1 MPRLASSGL
10 FSGVAVAALPGDSD
24 DSGRQNIAPMDT
36 EDTGGSA
43 GNAGTA
49 NAGAAGFVTRRPR
62 TSGKKG
68 VVPGP
73 PPVDYKPSGGRKGPP
88 PPPPVPL
95 SRVALAKSAAPPAN
109 SLPKL
114 PDLSGVKMENQ
125 HVYQIPEEVR
135 MEIFELRTKF
145 KFSNAELAAAVGR
158 SGGANPGQAVGRFL
172 NATGE
177 SGDQKQIYTPLA
189 HFVEKM
195 RIYEKRPKSQ
205 KRKQLEKDAERRPGK
220 KPLLVSDLKTISAP
234 AGAARASAPPPP
246 PPAGKGKGTAAAS
259 ASASAG
265 KSQSKAK
272 KGALPPP
279 PPPSVKGKGGLPKK
293 TKSPPPPPSVMG
305 GVKKGGRKAGPPP
318 PPPASKKGGKVPKA
332 PLLPPPPE
340 APPPEGKSGRKGPPP
355 PPPVPRSRVA
365 LAKADASSSLPVLP
379 YLSGVK
385 MENQHVYQIP
395 EEVRMEIF
403 ELRTKF
409 KFSNAELAAAVGRT
423 GGANPGQ
430 AVNRFLNATGGIGEN
445 MNIYTP
451 LAHFVEKMRIYEKR
465 PKSQKRKQLEK
476 DAERRPGKKP
486 LLVSDLKTTSGSS
499 RGAMAPAGAGASA

>member
-1 MPRLASSGL
+1 MVSLVLDHAAMQPCSHGMQPWSVWHGQVPTTFSCPPPWTFPPSGAFLSYFILFYFIVFKLLPPLPVELSFSFFVFRFHTHLSFLPVMPKHLLAIGDL
-10 FSGVAVAALPGDSD
+10 TSGVAVAALPGDSD

-36 EDTGGSA
+36 EDTGGS
-43 GNAGTA
+43 NAGTA

-220 KPLLVSDLKTISAP
+220 KPLLVSDLKT
-234 AGAARASAPPPP
+234 
-246 PPAGKGKGTAAAS
+246 
-259 ASASAG
+259 
-265 KSQSKAK
+265 
-272 KGALPPP
+272 
-279 PPPSVKGKGGLPKK
+279 
-293 TKSPPPPPSVMG
+293 
-305 GVKKGGRKAGPPP
+305 
-318 PPPASKKGGKVPKA
+318 
-332 PLLPPPPE
+332 
-340 APPPEGKSGRKGPPP
+340 
-355 PPPVPRSRVA
+355 
-365 LAKADASSSLPVLP
+365 
-379 YLSGVK
+379 
-385 MENQHVYQIP
+385 
-395 EEVRMEIF
+395 
-403 ELRTKF
+403 
-409 KFSNAELAAAVGRT
+409 
-423 GGANPGQ
+423 
-430 AVNRFLNATGGIGEN
+430 
-445 MNIYTP
+445 
-451 LAHFVEKMRIYEKR
+451 
-465 PKSQKRKQLEK
+465 
-476 DAERRPGKKP
+476 
-486 LLVSDLKTTSGSS
+486 TSGSS

>member
-1 MPRLASSGL
+1 M
-10 FSGVAVAALPGDSD
+10 AVAALPGDSD

-158 SGGANPGQAVGRFL
+158 
-172 NATGE
+172 
-177 SGDQKQIYTPLA
+177 
-189 HFVEKM
+189 
-195 RIYEKRPKSQ
+195 
-205 KRKQLEKDAERRPGK
+205 
-220 KPLLVSDLKTISAP
+220 
-234 AGAARASAPPPP
+234 
-246 PPAGKGKGTAAAS
+246 
-259 ASASAG
+259 
-265 KSQSKAK
+265 
-272 KGALPPP
+272 
-279 PPPSVKGKGGLPKK
+279 
-293 TKSPPPPPSVMG
+293 
-305 GVKKGGRKAGPPP
+305 
-318 PPPASKKGGKVPKA
+318 
-332 PLLPPPPE
+332 
-340 APPPEGKSGRKGPPP
+340 
-355 PPPVPRSRVA
+355 
-365 LAKADASSSLPVLP
+365 
-379 YLSGVK
+379 
-385 MENQHVYQIP
+385 
-395 EEVRMEIF
+395 
-403 ELRTKF
+403 
-409 KFSNAELAAAVGRT
+409 T

>member
-1 MPRLASSGL
+1 MGASL
-10 FSGVAVAALPGDSD
+10 YAGVAVAALPGDSD

-36 EDTGGSA
+36 EDTGGS
-43 GNAGTA
+43 NAGTA

-355 PPPVPRSRVA
+355 PPPVPRSR
-365 LAKADASSSLPVLP
+365 
-379 YLSGVK
+379 

>member
-36 EDTGGSA
+36 EDTGGS
-43 GNAGTA
+43 NAGTA

-220 KPLLVSDLKTISAP
+220 KPLLVSDLKT
-234 AGAARASAPPPP
+234 
-246 PPAGKGKGTAAAS
+246 
-259 ASASAG
+259 
-265 KSQSKAK
+265 
-272 KGALPPP
+272 
-279 PPPSVKGKGGLPKK
+279 
-293 TKSPPPPPSVMG
+293 
-305 GVKKGGRKAGPPP
+305 
-318 PPPASKKGGKVPKA
+318 
-332 PLLPPPPE
+332 
-340 APPPEGKSGRKGPPP
+340 
-355 PPPVPRSRVA
+355 
-365 LAKADASSSLPVLP
+365 
-379 YLSGVK
+379 
-385 MENQHVYQIP
+385 
-395 EEVRMEIF
+395 
-403 ELRTKF
+403 
-409 KFSNAELAAAVGRT
+409 
-423 GGANPGQ
+423 
-430 AVNRFLNATGGIGEN
+430 
-445 MNIYTP
+445 
-451 LAHFVEKMRIYEKR
+451 
-465 PKSQKRKQLEK
+465 
-476 DAERRPGKKP
+476 
-486 LLVSDLKTTSGSS
+486 TSGSS